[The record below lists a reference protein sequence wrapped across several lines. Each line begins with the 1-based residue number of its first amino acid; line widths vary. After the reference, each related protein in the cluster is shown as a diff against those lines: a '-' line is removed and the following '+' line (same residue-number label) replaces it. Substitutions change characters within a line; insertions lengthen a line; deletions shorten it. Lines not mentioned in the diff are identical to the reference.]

1 MVNSTHCMKHTRI
14 VYYIMYMYDHMMCII
29 ILLGQSTCTCTL
41 YMYMDLIRIKPVHI
55 IPALKISLPSA
66 AILLHMDVVIQQYRV
81 VQGKWTITFVLPS
94 KEGVS
99 KVSHSVSVCRSPGL
113 HLGGRLVQTKLIK
126 GWQLN
131 VSEVFKLL

>member
-1 MVNSTHCMKHTRI
+1 M
-14 VYYIMYMYDHMMCII
+14 
-29 ILLGQSTCTCTL
+29 
-41 YMYMDLIRIKPVHI
+41 YMYMDLIRIKPSPVHI

-66 AILLHMDVVIQQYRV
+66 AILLHMDVIIQQYCV